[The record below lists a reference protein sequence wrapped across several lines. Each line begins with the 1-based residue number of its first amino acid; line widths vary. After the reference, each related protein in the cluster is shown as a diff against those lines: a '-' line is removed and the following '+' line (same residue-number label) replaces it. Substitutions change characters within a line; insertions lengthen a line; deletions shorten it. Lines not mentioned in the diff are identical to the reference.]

1 MFDINVANKI
11 ILKNFSWHLKKCN
24 ISILIFLFKNHA
36 RKKNF
41 NFFKKKSNQ
50 IK

>member
-24 ISILIFLFKNHA
+24 ISILIFLFKNQT

-41 NFFKKKSNQ
+41 NLKKKSNK